1 MQSSGG
7 WETDETAEEAAAR
20 ESMEEAGVRGTCVY
34 VGEFKFKS
42 RKKALNASGLKGGC
56 LARVFVMDVTE
67 EMVKWPEQKKRT
79 RRWMP
84 AADAIEICKHDWM
97 RDALRTWASTV
108 PGLSSLV
115 AT

>member
-1 MQSSGG
+1 
-7 WETDETAEEAAAR
+7 
-20 ESMEEAGVRGTCVY
+20 
-34 VGEFKFKS
+34 
-42 RKKALNASGLKGGC
+42 
-56 LARVFVMDVTE
+56 MDVTE
-67 EMVKWPEQKKRT
+67 EMTEWPEQKKRT

-115 AT
+115 AI

>member
-1 MQSSGG
+1 VSPWKKPACVVPASTSASSSLSPGK
-7 WETDETAEEAAAR
+7 R
-20 ESMEEAGVRGTCVY
+20 R
-34 VGEFKFKS
+34 
-42 RKKALNASGLKGGC
+42 LNASGLKGGC

-67 EMVKWPEQKKRT
+67 EMSEWPEQKKRT